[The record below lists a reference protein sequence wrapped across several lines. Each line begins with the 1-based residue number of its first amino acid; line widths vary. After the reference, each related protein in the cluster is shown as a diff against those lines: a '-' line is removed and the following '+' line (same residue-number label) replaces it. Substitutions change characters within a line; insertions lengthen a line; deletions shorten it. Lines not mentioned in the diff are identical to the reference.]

1 MKRRALSTSG
11 FSLVELMVVVG
22 IIGILVAIATV
33 SYNGYTFRA
42 RQTEAKV
49 ALGAIYTAETAFSTE
64 NGYFTACLKEAGYS
78 PTLGSSNYFYVGFDQ
93 ATALLTTCGV
103 LGTTACNIYN
113 SHGATCLTADLAFG
127 DPQTASDIQYAPNS
141 MMQISSNTSLT
152 NEAEAAGLPSAA
164 TMFPVMHVTMTSSA
178 FIAGAA
184 AIDAGGHCTGLTI
197 DQNKSLNYP
206 ACQ

>member
-1 MKRRALSTSG
+1 
-11 FSLVELMVVVG
+11 MVVVG

-49 ALGAIYTAETAFSTE
+49 ALSAIFTAETGFATE
-64 NGYFTACLKEAGYS
+64 NGYFTACIKEAGYS
-78 PTLGSSNYFYVGFDQ
+78 PTLGSSNYFYVGFNQ

-103 LGTTACNIYN
+103 NGTSACNIYN
-113 SHGATCLTADLAFG
+113 ASGATCLSADTSFN
-127 DPQTASDIQYAPNS
+127 DPQTASDIQYAPNG
-141 MMQISSNTSLT
+141 MLQISSNTSLT

-164 TMFPVMHVTMTSSA
+164 TMFPFMHVTISETA
-178 FIAGAA
+178 FVAGAA
-184 AIDAGGHCTGLTI
+184 AIDAGGHCTALTI
-197 DQNKSLNYP
+197 DQNKGLNYP